1 MLKKDTFLYFLL
13 GFILVSYMGLGTV
26 PITIIACVIA
36 FIITFELQKNGGAQK
51 AKADDD
57 EEGLFD
63 E

>member
-1 MLKKDTFLYFLL
+1 M
-13 GFILVSYMGLGTV
+13 
-26 PITIIACVIA
+26 IA